1 MFAYERD
8 VDSSL
13 VIAAGIP
20 ENWLRENQGIG
31 ISGLSTHYGPLSYTM
46 RAIGSVLN
54 VKIGS
59 GVRVPSGG
67 IVVQPPMTTK
77 PTQILLNG
85 KSLPIT
91 SSIRID
97 AVPATLIIRY

>member
-20 ENWLRENQGIG
+20 ENWLREDQGIG
-31 ISGLSTHYGPLSYTM
+31 IRGLSTHYGPLTYTM
-46 RAIGSVLN
+46 RAVGPALN
-54 VKIGS
+54 VKIDS

-77 PTQILLNG
+77 PRQILLNG
-85 KSLPIT
+85 APLPIA
-91 SSIRID
+91 SSIRIN
-97 AVPATLIIRY
+97 AVPATLIIKY